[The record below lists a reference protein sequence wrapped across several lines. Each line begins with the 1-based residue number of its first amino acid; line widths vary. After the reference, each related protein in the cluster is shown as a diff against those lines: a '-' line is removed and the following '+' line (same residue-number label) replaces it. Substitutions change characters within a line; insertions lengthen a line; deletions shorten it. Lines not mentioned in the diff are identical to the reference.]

1 MQVTCEIS
9 LYPLTQNYEQTI
21 IEVIKYLKSDDQ
33 LSVMTTAMSTYV
45 KGDSDHVFSA
55 LQRLY
60 QQSTLSEVTNSLVIK
75 IINRNLPIEDGF
87 LTFT

>member
-1 MQVTCEIS
+1 
-9 LYPLTQNYEQTI
+9 
-21 IEVIKYLKSDDQ
+21 
-33 LSVMTTAMSTYV
+33 MTTAMSTYV

-55 LQRLY
+55 LQGLY

-75 IINRNLPIEDGF
+75 IINRDLPIEDGF